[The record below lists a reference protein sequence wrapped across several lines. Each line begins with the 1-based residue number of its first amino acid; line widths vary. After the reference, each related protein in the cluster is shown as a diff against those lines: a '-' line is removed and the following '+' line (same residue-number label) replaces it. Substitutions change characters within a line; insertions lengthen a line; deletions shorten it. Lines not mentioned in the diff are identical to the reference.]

1 MRRLNDR
8 LVYAAAIFFSA
19 ALLFLS
25 QPMMAKAIL
34 PCLGGS
40 AGVWTACMLFFQVV
54 LLLGYLYEFWL
65 TRYLSARSQ
74 PAPQITQLLVSV
86 AMFPVKP
93 STRPH
98 VALAPSLPWSL

>member
-1 MRRLNDR
+1 MRLLSHR

-34 PCLGGS
+34 PWFGGS

-54 LLLGYLYEFWL
+54 LLLGYLYAYWI
-65 TRYLSARSQ
+65 TRYLSARAQ
-74 PAPQITQLLVSV
+74 AAAHITLLLVSL
-86 AMFPVKP
+86 AMLPVNP
-93 STRPH
+93 SIRWK
-98 VALAPSLPWSL
+98 AEISQAW